1 MPETLG
7 STRRAFTLG
16 GMAPTSRPQ
25 FARRRTRDSASS
37 SSLPTSIAWA
47 DHVREAGD
55 EPLLEKTLRI
65 VRSHKW
71 AILQALV
78 IIPALALV
86 LTLQQDKQYTATS
99 SLLFNSND
107 VGTGPVDF
115 SREATTNEE
124 LLQLPVV
131 AQRTAEALGGRTSA
145 SQVEDAVDV
154 ETTPDSDIVKIH
166 ATAPTPARA
175 AQLANSYGEAFVE
188 MRREGVEATLQRRL
202 EIYESAYD
210 SLSPDEQ
217 DGQRGELLQDRINR
231 IKLSQ
236 ALRAGEAVQN
246 AELVQAATPPTDPSS
261 PKPVRNLILA
271 VLLAGVVGL
280 GLAALLDRL
289 GGALRTEDELE
300 RLYGLPILAR
310 IPRVRSLGKQ
320 LQQHALGDDPRGN
333 PAAEAFR
340 TLRAN
345 LRYFGVDRDLRSI
358 LVASPVGGDGKSAVA
373 AGLAMTM
380 AQMGDSVVL
389 VEADLHKDRS
399 SEAFSEPSG
408 RGLSTVLAGAA
419 SLDQA
424 LVETPLSHDGSYGR
438 SLTVLRSGPIPP
450 NASELLESERMRAH
464 IAELE
469 DRFDT
474 VIIDT
479 APLAVVSDAL
489 ALVTETS
496 GVIAVSRLRHT
507 RRDAAME
514 FRNQL
519 AMLNAPAL
527 GVVSNYSTARSSSY
541 YYGR

>member
-1 MPETLG
+1 MA
-7 STRRAFTLG
+7 STPRPQLASRRARDL
-16 GMAPTSRPQ
+16 APSR
-25 FARRRTRDSASS
+25 A
-37 SSLPTSIAWA
+37 LPSPGTWA

-55 EPLLEKTLRI
+55 EPLLEKSLRI

-71 AILQALV
+71 AVLQALV
-78 IIPALALV
+78 IIPAVALL

-99 SLLFNSND
+99 SLLFNSSD
-107 VGTGPVDF
+107 FGSGPVDF

-131 AQRTAEALGGRTSA
+131 AQRAAEALGGRTSA

-154 ETTPDSDIVKIH
+154 ETTPDSDIVKIQ
-166 ATAPTPARA
+166 ATAATPARA
-175 AQLANSYGEAFVE
+175 AELANGYGEAFVE
-188 MRREGVEATLQRRL
+188 LRREGVETTLQRRL

-210 SLSPDEQ
+210 SLSPEEQ
-217 DGQRGELLQDRINR
+217 EGQRGELLQDRINR
-231 IKLSQ
+231 IRLSQ
-236 ALRAGEAVQN
+236 ALRAGDAVQS
-246 AELVQAATPPTDPSS
+246 AELVQAATPPTEPSS
-261 PKPVRNLILA
+261 PKPVRNFILA

-280 GLAALLDRL
+280 ALAALLDRL

-300 RLYGLPILAR
+300 RVYGLPILAR
-310 IPRVRSLGKQ
+310 VPRVRSLGKQ
-320 LQQHALGDDPRGN
+320 LQQHAIGDDPRGS
-333 PAAEAFR
+333 PAAEALR

-358 LVASPVGGDGKSAVA
+358 LVASPVASDGKSAVA
-373 AGLAMTM
+373 VGLAMTM

-389 VEADLHKDRS
+389 VEADLHKDHS
-399 SEAFSEPSG
+399 SEAFSQPSR
-408 RGLSTVLAGAA
+408 RGLSTVLAGEV
-419 SLDQA
+419 SLDEA
-424 LVETPLSHDGSYGR
+424 LIETPLSPDGSDGR

-450 NASELLESERMRAH
+450 NASELLESDQMRTL
-464 IAELE
+464 IRELE
-469 DRFDT
+469 ERFGT
-474 VIIDT
+474 VIIDS

-507 RRDAAME
+507 RRDAAIE

-527 GVVSNYSTARSSSY
+527 GVVANFSTARSSSY

>member
-1 MPETLG
+1 MALNPRPPLA
-7 STRRAFTLG
+7 SRRL
-16 GMAPTSRPQ
+16 
-25 FARRRTRDSASS
+25 RDSAP
-37 SSLPTSIAWA
+37 SLPSSFAWA
-47 DHVREAGD
+47 DQVREAGD

-78 IIPALALV
+78 IIPAVAL
-86 LTLQQDKQYTATS
+86 LLSLQQEKQYTATA
-99 SLLFNSND
+99 SLLFNTSD
-107 VGTGPVDF
+107 IGSGPVDF

-131 AQRTAEALGGRTSA
+131 AQRTAEAMGGRTSV
-145 SQVEDAVDV
+145 SQVENAVEV
-154 ETTPDSDIVKIH
+154 ETTPDSDIVKIR
-166 ATAPTPARA
+166 ATAASPALA
-175 AQLANSYGEAFVE
+175 ADLANGYGEAFVE
-188 MRREGVEATLQRRL
+188 MRREGVETTLQRRL

-210 SLSPDEQ
+210 ALPPEEQ
-217 DGQRGELLQDRINR
+217 QGQRGEVLQDRINR
-231 IKLSQ
+231 IRLSQ

-261 PKPVRNLILA
+261 PKTVRNVILA

-289 GGALRTEDELE
+289 GGALSTEDDFE
-300 RLYGLPILAR
+300 RVYGLPILAR
-310 IPRVRSLGKQ
+310 IPRVRALGKQ
-320 LQQHALGDDPRGN
+320 LQKHAIGRDARGS

-358 LVASPVGGDGKSAVA
+358 LVASPTAGDGKSAVA

-399 SEAFSEPSG
+399 SDAFSEPSR
-408 RGLSTVLAGAA
+408 RGLSTVLSGEI

-424 LVETPLSHDGSYGR
+424 LVETPLSVDGSDER

-450 NASELLESERMRAH
+450 NASELLESERMRAL

-469 DRFDT
+469 DRFAT
-474 VIIDT
+474 VIIDS

-507 RRDAAME
+507 RRDAAIE

-527 GVVSNYSTARSSSY
+527 GVVANYSTTRSSSY